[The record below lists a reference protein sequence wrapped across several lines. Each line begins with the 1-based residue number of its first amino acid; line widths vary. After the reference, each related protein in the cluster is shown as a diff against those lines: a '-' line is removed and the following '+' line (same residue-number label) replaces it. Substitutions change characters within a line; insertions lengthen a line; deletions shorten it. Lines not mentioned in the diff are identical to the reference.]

1 MSCRCGGTGV
11 RTFLDKN
18 DPSGVW
24 HTVSKPCDCIRILSR
39 QWPWWM
45 LAALM
50 LTLGLS
56 PAAWELFK

>member
-1 MSCRCGGTGV
+1 MSSCLKCQGAGRVFTSAGY
-11 RTFLDKN
+11 RD
-18 DPSGVW
+18 
-24 HTVSKPCDCIRILSR
+24 CDCQRILSR
-39 QWPWWM
+39 NWPWWM